1 MYNSRGQESTP
12 IAHGKLPTFFLNFSK
27 KKNSKPFQSASARTL
42 PKHRF
47 GEQTLVEE
55 VTTGPRGKISTSGW
69 VGLGW
74 FHDVAAARSWRRGRR
89 NGGQR
94 MISWCSI
101 KFPPKKPSHRDQMGR
116 VRCSGPFRH
125 VGPIVPLMRKPPQK
139 PSRGPWVLNVWSCGW
154 GLKS

>member
-55 VTTGPRGKISTSGW
+55 VTTGPRGKISTRV
-69 VGLGW
+69 VGL
-74 FHDVAAARSWRRGRR
+74 VPRCRRPQLATTTTKWRTA
-89 NGGQR
+89 NDILVLHQVP
-94 MISWCSI
+94 SY
-101 KFPPKKPSHRDQMGR
+101 KAKPHHDQMGR

-125 VGPIVPLMRKPPQK
+125 VGPIVPRMRKPPQK
-139 PSRGPWVLNVWSCGW
+139 PSRGRGC
-154 GLKS
+154 

>member
-55 VTTGPRGKISTSGW
+55 VTTGPRGKISTRV
-69 VGLGW
+69 VGL
-74 FHDVAAARSWRRGRR
+74 VPRCRRRPQLAATTTKWRTA
-89 NGGQR
+89 NDILVLHQV
-94 MISWCSI
+94 
-101 KFPPKKPSHRDQMGR
+101 PSYKA
-116 VRCSGPFRH
+116 
-125 VGPIVPLMRKPPQK
+125 KPPR
-139 PSRGPWVLNVWSCGW
+139 SDGPRAV
-154 GLKS
+154 